1 MAKGI
6 AAAILVGWALAASAP
21 ADELD
26 ELVKAGKPPARFAD
40 YTPDF
45 RAEKL
50 TYRWWD
56 YPKLP
61 DGTRGPLKRCSG
73 QKLALLDGKR
83 IIGYMATYRGAW
95 REIVMHTM
103 SPAIDPG
110 VDPDDWDLH
119 YMRNFGDCL
128 PMIVAGYGED
138 AAADKQVTK
147 VEGGGRT
154 LTFLRD
160 YAWTADADH
169 PGRDERALSAVT
181 LRVHPQL
188 GYVLEQRVEWR
199 AKLLPLHGR
208 KDETPKPI
216 EALPGGMF
224 FGYGVVSP
232 WPDSHA
238 YRQAF
243 FTPGK
248 TYRQGRDG
256 KQPFADV
263 KYCMYWGNGL
273 SVEAVRHGYHPVV
286 RPGGMVGYMDGR
298 EGWGVALT
306 AVESD
311 RDLRYAVCP
320 AWAEFHTAGPYVPQT
335 PDKDGLFRLTYT
347 RRMVGL
353 PPEVQDHI
361 RNSAQVLFADHRA
374 LMIRLDGEDFEDQ
387 PLSYANPYRGMRFVG
402 RFVQVTDERARSG
415 KKSIVMAA
423 LKPADMARVWD
434 RLYNE
439 HPQAR
444 FDLSTTYRLEC
455 WAFVEGDE
463 TEAFVIAHRD
473 GPKDGSVYLKPE
485 SVGRSRTGSA
495 RSGEGW
501 KKLSLEFTTNA
512 RGGVLFL
519 GFAALG
525 PGRAFFDD
533 FSLRR
538 VAPPKG
544 APAPAGP
551 PAAE

>member
-1 MAKGI
+1 MK
-6 AAAILVGWALAASAP
+6 AARAQLACLAATVLLSPAMP
-21 ADELD
+21 TGAADELG
-26 ELVKAGKPPARFAD
+26 ELLKTVKPPARFAD
-40 YTPDF
+40 YRPDF
-45 RAEKL
+45 RAERL

-56 YPKLP
+56 YQKRP
-61 DGTRGPLKRCSG
+61 DGTPGPLKRYSG
-73 QKLALLDGKR
+73 EKLAILDGKR
-83 IIGYMATYRGAW
+83 IIGYVGTYRGAW

-103 SPAIDPG
+103 SPAIDPEIA
-110 VDPDDWDLH
+110 PDDWDLH

-128 PMIVAGYGED
+128 PMIVTGYGRDAD
-138 AAADKQVTK
+138 AARKVTK
-147 VEGGGRT
+147 VTGRGRT
-154 LTFLRD
+154 LTFRREHT
-160 YAWTADADH
+160 WTPDPEH
-169 PGRDERALSAVT
+169 PGRDERALSTAT

-188 GYVLEQRVEWR
+188 GYVLEQRVKWR
-199 AKLLPLHGR
+199 GR
-208 KDETPKPI
+208 KLPRRARKGEAPKPVK
-216 EALPGGMF
+216 ALPGGMF
-224 FGYGVVSP
+224 FGYGVVNP
-232 WPDSHA
+232 WPDFPA
-238 YRQAF
+238 YKQAF
-243 FTPGK
+243 FTPGQ

-256 KQPFADV
+256 SRPFADV

-273 SVEAVRHGYHPVV
+273 SVEAIRHGYHPVV
-286 RPGGMVGYMDGR
+286 RPGGVVGYLDGR

-320 AWAEFHTAGPYVPQT
+320 AWAEFHTAGPYVPRE
-335 PDKDGLFRLTYT
+335 PDEDGYFRVAYT

-353 PPEVQDHI
+353 PPEVQDRI
-361 RNSAQVLFADHRA
+361 RENAEVLFEDRRA

-402 RFVQVTDERARSG
+402 RFVEVTAERAHSG
-415 KKSIVMAA
+415 RKSITMAGR
-423 LKPADMARVWD
+423 KPTDMGRVWR

-444 FDLSTTYRLEC
+444 FHLKATYRLEC
-455 WAFVEGDE
+455 WAYVEGED

-473 GPKDGSVYLKPE
+473 GPEDGSAYLKPD

-501 KKLSLEFTTNA
+501 KKLTLEFTTNA

-538 VAPPKG
+538 VG
-544 APAPAGP
+544 A
-551 PAAE
+551 AATGG